1 MLQPASVSH
10 SGMKSQLFPETYSG
24 SYLWFYFQR
33 TGCQI
38 LSDIREKISLAL
50 LALTCVFY
58 VRPVGVVFREERT
71 CIAQLLPAFSL
82 CPRVTTPSLQKPF
95 APEHF
100 PTVPSVQDFFRSP
113 PPPCL
118 SFSKSDVYAKPSP
131 KFIFSLS
138 IDYLIQKHRTPRR
151 S

>member
-1 MLQPASVSH
+1 MRWMLQPVSVSH

-58 VRPVGVVFREERT
+58 VRPVGAVFREERT

-82 CPRVTTPSLQKPF
+82 CPRVTTPS
-95 APEHF
+95 
-100 PTVPSVQDFFRSP
+100 FRSP
-113 PPPCL
+113 FPQSISPRCHL
-118 SFSKSDVYAKPSP
+118 SRTSSVPLHLPALASPSQTSMQNQVP
-131 KFIFSLS
+131 SSYF
-138 IDYLIQKHRTPRR
+138 H
-151 S
+151 

>member
-1 MLQPASVSH
+1 MHRSAAAS
-10 SGMKSQLFPETYSG
+10 F
-24 SYLWFYFQR
+24 
-33 TGCQI
+33 
-38 LSDIREKISLAL
+38 LSVPQGHNS
-50 LALTCVFY
+50 F
-58 VRPVGVVFREERT
+58 
-71 CIAQLLPAFSL
+71 
-82 CPRVTTPSLQKPF
+82 LQKPF
-95 APEHF
+95 SPEHF